1 MKWRDGFGRAG
12 FEWQGIRACCRTY
25 PLMMLVILMGLS
37 IIKASLIISY
47 FMHLRY
53 ERRSLVLTLM
63 PALVFVICMM
73 CQDQLAN
80 SLWKLET
87 GNQPPKDNG
96 SQFPVSSFQFLVS
109 TTAPPWSGA
118 ENCPGRRQS

>member
-1 MKWRDGFGRAG
+1 METPTHHEVQGKKIFLFVWFWLLVLTAG
-12 FEWQGIRACCRTY
+12 EVTLAYQH
-25 PLMMLVILMGLS
+25 LELKMMLIILMGLS

-73 CQDQLAN
+73 FVV
-80 SLWKLET
+80 
-87 GNQPPKDNG
+87 
-96 SQFPVSSFQFLVS
+96 FPDSFRLLTMGV
-109 TTAPPWSGA
+109 
-118 ENCPGRRQS
+118 R